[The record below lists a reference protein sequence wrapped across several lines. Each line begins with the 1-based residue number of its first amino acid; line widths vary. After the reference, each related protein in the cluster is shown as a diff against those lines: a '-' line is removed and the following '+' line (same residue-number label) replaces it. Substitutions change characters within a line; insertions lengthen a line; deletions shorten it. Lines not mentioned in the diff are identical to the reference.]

1 VLYASPDVVA
11 VFVPVN
17 VPFITCVVPFN
28 TWYPYWHPDCAS
40 VFVIV
45 IVFPEAVT
53 VGEVGV
59 AGGVVR
65 VIDGK
70 DVEKMVES

>member
-1 VLYASPDVVA
+1 
-11 VFVPVN
+11 
-17 VPFITCVVPFN
+17 
-28 TWYPYWHPDCAS
+28 
-40 VFVIV
+40 VIV